1 MLLLPGTGLLL
12 GLNAAAVASLDEAW
26 RVRDDRHTRRV
37 SSVNP
42 DPNSNWDF
50 IGLKAGE
57 KATICDVE
65 GPGLITHLWFTYR
78 VRDDVYA
85 NRNVVLRMWWD
96 GEETPSVECPI
107 GDFFAVGNGAYAD
120 VDSEPVQ
127 VAADGRALN
136 CYWPMPFGKR
146 ARIEVENQGPGFVD
160 SFYYYVDYEELKEAP
175 KPLATFHCQYRQEY
189 PVVDGRDYVF
199 AEIEGRGQYVG
210 TVLSWWAI
218 EEGWPGEGD
227 DRFYIDGEKQASIQG
242 TGTEDY
248 FSSSWGFRVVHRGDY
263 GVSIWDGADEG
274 CRATAYRWHLKDPV
288 RFKKSLRATIEH
300 RGWAIRNGKWDGHC
314 HRDDRFSSA
323 AFWYQTE
330 PHVAFA
336 ALPPAA
342 DRMPCKEHAIELE
355 ADLGAVESGGIER
368 KPEVQKG
375 GGWSGGAQLF
385 FPAQSQE
392 EAWLRVPFEVP
403 EAGRYVTVLLATAS
417 YDYGVWDIVLDGK
430 KLVEARDMYAPDTHP
445 EEVRLGGMELS
456 GGKHVLEVRT
466 VGKNPAAQGSGV
478 YMGLDAIVLRR

>member
-12 GLNAAAVASLDEAW
+12 SLNTAATASLEDVW
-26 RVRDDRHTRRV
+26 RIRDDRHTRRM

-65 GPGLITHLWFTYR
+65 GPGIITHLWFTYR

-96 GEETPSVECPI
+96 DEEAPSVECPI

-160 SFYYYVDYEELKEAP
+160 SFYYYVDYEGLKEAP

-189 PVVDGRDYVF
+189 PVVDGQDYVF
-199 AEIEGRGQYVG
+199 AEIEGKGQYVG

-218 EEGWPGEGD
+218 EDGWPGEGD
-227 DRFYIDGEKQASIQG
+227 DRFYIDGEKTASIQG

-248 FSSSWGFRVVHRGDY
+248 FSTSWGFRVVHRGNY
-263 GVSIWDGADEG
+263 GVSLWDGADEG

-288 RFKKSLRATIEH
+288 RFKKSLRARPSSIAVGRSATGSGTATATGMTASPAPRSGI
-300 RGWAIRNGKWDGHC
+300 RSSRTCRSRRSRLRASACRTRSTPSSWRRIWAPWSPAGSNASPRCRRAAGGPAV
-314 HRDDRFSSA
+314 RSSSS
-323 AFWYQTE
+323 
-330 PHVAFA
+330 P
-336 ALPPAA
+336 
-342 DRMPCKEHAIELE
+342 R
-355 ADLGAVESGGIER
+355 SRRR
-368 KPEVQKG
+368 KPG
-375 GGWSGGAQLF
+375 CACPSRC
-385 FPAQSQE
+385 PR
-392 EAWLRVPFEVP
+392 RV
-403 EAGRYVTVLLATAS
+403 AT
-417 YDYGVWDIVLDGK
+417 
-430 KLVEARDMYAPDTHP
+430 
-445 EEVRLGGMELS
+445 
-456 GGKHVLEVRT
+456 
-466 VGKNPAAQGSGV
+466 
-478 YMGLDAIVLRR
+478 